1 MITKDPGFATQIA
14 HSRHPLCVFFDY
26 STLSRLGSPLS
37 GKPVRR
43 LRLDGGGDR
52 PVVPT
57 IGANYPPPTGD
68 SHSGLIGCNGTST
81 LPKVMAFN
89 LPNFWDREVTG
100 SWCFFS
106 WNQNTV
112 QVTDCLFSKLRR

>member
-1 MITKDPGFATQIA
+1 VITEDPGFATQIA
-14 HSRHPLCVFFDY
+14 HPSHPLCVFFDY

-52 PVVPT
+52 PVVPN
-57 IGANYPPPTGD
+57 IGANYPLQIGD
-68 SHSGLIGCNGTST
+68 SHSGLIGRNGTSA

-89 LPNFWDREVTG
+89 LPNCWDREVTD
-100 SWCFFS
+100 SWRFFS
-106 WNQNTV
+106 WDQNTLP
-112 QVTDCLFSKLRR
+112 DADWLFSKLRR